1 MIVQGSRIDRDMT
14 YRADVI
20 VVGSGAG
27 GAVVARELAEQGMKV
42 LVLEEGPYVSPEVY
56 GRWRPMQSF
65 RRMARSA
72 GTTLAIGTGGSPSI
86 SILAGSCV
94 GGSSVLT
101 GGVCFRIPDEVHAEW
116 VDLLGTDSL
125 SEAAMR
131 PLYERVEAMVGV
143 EEVPEHMRSR
153 GTQLFGEGA
162 AKVGYN
168 LHPTRRNTSGC
179 CGCSR
184 CNFGC
189 PQKAKLSVDLTYLP
203 RAVSLGTTICADHR
217 VRRVLFDGDRAVGVE
232 GVLLADPDRTEHHRF
247 VAKADTVV
255 LAAGTM
261 YTPSILRRSGYR
273 DRSGQLGRNVTLHPA
288 CRGVGVYDEPVQNWK
303 GAMQSAYADHFT
315 DRRLMFVSVSAP
327 VSVLAAG
334 QPGVGPE
341 YMQRVRASDHIS
353 TFGFM
358 VHDDP
363 RGRVRSGIGHEPVMT
378 YNMSKADREA
388 MREGMRLMCETMFAS
403 GAREVLL
410 PAFGAEPLGDMDQ
423 ARKAIAEL
431 DLRTLESLAFHPLG
445 SCRMGRDEQTAVCDI
460 HGRVFGVRNLW
471 LADGSILPTSVGVNT
486 QIPIMTMATRT
497 AFEIVESTLHSATGS
512 HATV

>member
-203 RAVSLGTTICADHR
+203 RAV
-217 VRRVLFDGDRAVGVE
+217 
-232 GVLLADPDRTEHHRF
+232 
-247 VAKADTVV
+247 
-255 LAAGTM
+255 
-261 YTPSILRRSGYR
+261 
-273 DRSGQLGRNVTLHPA
+273 
-288 CRGVGVYDEPVQNWK
+288 
-303 GAMQSAYADHFT
+303 
-315 DRRLMFVSVSAP
+315 
-327 VSVLAAG
+327 
-334 QPGVGPE
+334 
-341 YMQRVRASDHIS
+341 
-353 TFGFM
+353 
-358 VHDDP
+358 
-363 RGRVRSGIGHEPVMT
+363 
-378 YNMSKADREA
+378 
-388 MREGMRLMCETMFAS
+388 
-403 GAREVLL
+403 
-410 PAFGAEPLGDMDQ
+410 
-423 ARKAIAEL
+423 
-431 DLRTLESLAFHPLG
+431 
-445 SCRMGRDEQTAVCDI
+445 
-460 HGRVFGVRNLW
+460 
-471 LADGSILPTSVGVNT
+471 
-486 QIPIMTMATRT
+486 
-497 AFEIVESTLHSATGS
+497 
-512 HATV
+512 